1 MAVFVDV
8 WYVKFD
14 IWYET
19 FSLKTR
25 KTGGTRK
32 DQEKYKKSE
41 LAKIL
46 GSSNRELTNEE
57 ILNRDYYQGR
67 FASKT
72 KSGKI
77 VYNWDDNIKH
87 KNIVQ
92 I

>member
-1 MAVFVDV
+1 MQHFA
-8 WYVKFD
+8 
-14 IWYET
+14 T
-19 FSLKTR
+19 LKSVTKYR
-25 KTGGTRK
+25 LINGK
-32 DQEKYKKSE
+32 KYKKSE